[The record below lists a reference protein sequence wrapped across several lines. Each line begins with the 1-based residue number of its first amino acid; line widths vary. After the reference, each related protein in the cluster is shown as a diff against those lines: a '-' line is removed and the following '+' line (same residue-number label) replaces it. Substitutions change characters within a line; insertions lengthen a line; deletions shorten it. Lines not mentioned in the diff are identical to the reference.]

1 MQPLRFRPMVESD
14 WPDIAKIYQAGIAT
28 GHATFE
34 TAPPADWA
42 AFAAGKHPNL
52 SVVAAASTDRILG
65 WAAAS
70 PVSARTVYAGVVEHS
85 IYIHPEAAGHRVGT
99 QLLSTFLDL
108 ADQAG
113 IWTIQSSIFQENTP
127 SLRLHERA
135 GFRVVGRRERIARMT
150 HGPHAGRWRDTI
162 LVERRTPDHDAD
174 ADADADEQC
183 EGASSTNMHSH
194 TPPSD
199 TSTRIF
205 TLKRLQKS

>member
-1 MQPLRFRPMVESD
+1 MQPLRFRPMVRSD
-14 WPDIAKIYQAGIAT
+14 WPDVATVYQAGIAT

-34 TAPPADWA
+34 SATPADWA

-52 SVVAAASTDRILG
+52 SVVAVDSTDRILG

-85 IYIHPEAAGHRVGT
+85 IYIHSEATGHGVGT

-108 ADQAG
+108 ADHAG
-113 IWTIQSSIFQENTP
+113 IWTIQSSIFPENTP

-135 GFRVVGRRERIARMT
+135 GFRVVGRRERIARMA

-162 LVERRTPDHDAD
+162 PVERRTPDHDAD
-174 ADADADEQC
+174 EQS
-183 EGASSTNMHSH
+183 EGASSTNMHPH
-194 TPPSD
+194 TRPTTPQPAS
-199 TSTRIF
+199 SR
-205 TLKRLQKS
+205 